1 MVSRSRPVCPSGRH
15 PGAGSRGGLAPLVAS
30 VPPLRE
36 DAPVERMIAVFGPG
50 HPTRE
55 EYNLAAEVGRLL
67 AEQGCTVVCGGLFGV
82 MEAVCMGAKEVGGRT
97 VGLLRTY
104 NRNDANSYVDYVI
117 PTGLGDGRNVLVA
130 TAGEAA
136 IAVGGK
142 LGTLSEIALALK
154 HGVPVVGLRTW
165 KLDRDALFD
174 RLLPAARTAKEAVEL
189 TLELAEQRAAARA
202 AGSPAADEPADEAED
217 G

>member
-1 MVSRSRPVCPSGRH
+1 
-15 PGAGSRGGLAPLVAS
+15 
-30 VPPLRE
+30 
-36 DAPVERMIAVFGPG
+36 MIAVFGPG

-67 AEQGCTVVCGGLFGV
+67 AERGWTVVCGGLFGV
-82 MEAVCMGAKEVGGRT
+82 MEAVCMGAKEGGGRT

-104 NRNDANSYVDYVI
+104 NRNAANPYVDYVI

-174 RLLPAARTAKEAVEL
+174 RLLPATRTAEEAVSL
-189 TLELAEQRAAARA
+189 ALELAEQRATARA
-202 AGSPAADEPADEAED
+202 AEPERPEGPPDEAED